1 MKTKKKCLNCKTLTM
16 KQSAE
21 GISDHK
27 WWTYYECEKCGHI
40 ETFPLNRP
48 PTIETEYSVHNT
60 ASTVFGI
67 NEKEWPDN
75 D

>member
-1 MKTKKKCLNCKTLTM
+1 MKKL
-16 KQSAE
+16 AE
-21 GISDHK
+21 GISDRK
-27 WWTYYECEKCGHI
+27 WGSYYECEKCGHI

-60 ASTVFGI
+60 PSTTFNI
-67 NEKEWPDN
+67 NEKDWPDN